1 MGGRVWRDSSFDP
14 LNKYELFLEP
24 FRSCIEESGA
34 EGSMTAYNRI
44 NGTGGGMGRE
54 NMEISESV
62 IMKQADQKMY
72 ENKKSSR

>member
-1 MGGRVWRDSSFDP
+1 MPAAWIYKAQKTKKNAVIG
-14 LNKYELFLEP
+14 
-24 FRSCIEESGA
+24 
-34 EGSMTAYNRI
+34 MTAYNRI
-44 NGTGGGMGRE
+44 NGTVGGMVRE